1 MRRKSLLALLLV
13 LSMALSGCA
22 LVVKDEAVD
31 AATEIIRLGDQVV
44 TKGEI
49 QQQVNYQLV
58 QMYNLYQ
65 QYGLSYDVTDSS
77 NVETIQQYVIEN
89 YENELVSHQKISE
102 LGLDNLT
109 EEEEAHIQADAESIY
124 SSYLEDYIAS
134 YMSDSELTG
143 DELTAQA
150 QEELTK
156 LGYTMEEAQEEARE
170 DFLSEK
176 LRAEVIKDVTV
187 TDEEIRSEYD
197 TRVATAQSSYEGN
210 AAAYTTSFNNGT
222 SPLYWAPEGVRLIKQ
237 ILIQYSDDQSA
248 AITDAQGDVA
258 AAQAILDSETATE
271 EEKATAQVDL
281 EAAQAVLDTVTDAA
295 FASID
300 EEADAV
306 LADLEAGADWETE
319 MAAKTEDP
327 GMQSGTTAER
337 GYAVSA
343 DMTSFD
349 PAFVEAAMAL
359 ANVGDISGKV
369 RGSAYGYYI
378 LKYVGDV
385 TSGAIDYDSVKD
397 TISASLLST
406 KQSTYY
412 SETVQSW
419 MDAADFKVDTAS
431 LNN

>member
-170 DFLSEK
+170 NFLSEK

-222 SPLYWAPEGVRLIKQ
+222 SPLYWAPDGVRLIKKKK
-237 ILIQYSDDQSA
+237 LA
-248 AITDAQGDVA
+248 RKAQ
-258 AAQAILDSETATE
+258 
-271 EEKATAQVDL
+271 
-281 EAAQAVLDTVTDAA
+281 
-295 FASID
+295 
-300 EEADAV
+300 
-306 LADLEAGADWETE
+306 
-319 MAAKTEDP
+319 
-327 GMQSGTTAER
+327 
-337 GYAVSA
+337 
-343 DMTSFD
+343 
-349 PAFVEAAMAL
+349 
-359 ANVGDISGKV
+359 KV
-369 RGSAYGYYI
+369 H
-378 LKYVGDV
+378 
-385 TSGAIDYDSVKD
+385 
-397 TISASLLST
+397 
-406 KQSTYY
+406 
-412 SETVQSW
+412 
-419 MDAADFKVDTAS
+419 
-431 LNN
+431 